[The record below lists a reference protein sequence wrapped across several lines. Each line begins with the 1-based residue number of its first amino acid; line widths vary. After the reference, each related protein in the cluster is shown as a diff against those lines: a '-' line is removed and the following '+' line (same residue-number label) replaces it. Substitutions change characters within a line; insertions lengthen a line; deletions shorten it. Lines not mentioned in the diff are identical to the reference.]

1 MAQKTSNIFETQQ
14 GSALGP
20 PLGPP
25 HLQMVTVK
33 AVVAVYVIC
42 SALSSR
48 GTMRVQQRS
57 VALIVCETD

>member
-42 SALSSR
+42 SAAERSAVGGQCECSS
-48 GTMRVQQRS
+48 G
-57 VALIVCETD
+57 LLL